1 VTGGILDG
9 LRVVE
14 GPAFAAAPLG
24 GMTLAQLGADVIRF
38 DRLGGGL
45 DYTCWPLAP
54 GGQSLMWAGL
64 NKNKR
69 SIQVN
74 LDTPGGRRLAQR
86 LITAPRASA
95 PSPPA

>member
-9 LRVVE
+9 LRVVA
-14 GPAFAAAPLG
+14 GPAFVAAPLG
-24 GMTLAQLGADVIRF
+24 GMTLAQLGGDVIRF

-45 DYTCWPLAP
+45 DYTSWPLAP

-69 SIQVN
+69 SIQV
-74 LDTPGGRRLAQR
+74 TPGGRQLAQR
-86 LITAPRASA
+86 LITAPRVGA